1 MTEGQIVTRTEEQA
15 LIQFI
20 KEAQQTRGWS
30 DGELVRQM
38 DASQSTWSRIQS
50 GERPIN
56 LEFLRG
62 ACKAMPEIKLR
73 VAKFVT
79 G

>member
-1 MTEGQIVTRTEEQA
+1 MTEGQIITRTEEQA
-15 LIQFI
+15 LIDFI
-20 KEAQQTRGWS
+20 KDAQKTRGWS
-30 DGELVRQM
+30 DGELARQM
-38 DASQSTWSRIQS
+38 NASQSTWSRIQK

-56 LEFLRG
+56 LDFMRG

-73 VAKFVT
+73 VAKYVT

>member
-1 MTEGQIVTRTEEQA
+1 MTTEMIQETDEQS
-15 LIQFI
+15 LINFI
-20 KEAQQTRGWS
+20 KDAQKTRDWS
-30 DGELVRQM
+30 DGELARQM
-38 DASQSTWSRIQS
+38 NASQSTWSRIQK

-62 ACKAMPEIKLR
+62 ACKVMPEIKLR